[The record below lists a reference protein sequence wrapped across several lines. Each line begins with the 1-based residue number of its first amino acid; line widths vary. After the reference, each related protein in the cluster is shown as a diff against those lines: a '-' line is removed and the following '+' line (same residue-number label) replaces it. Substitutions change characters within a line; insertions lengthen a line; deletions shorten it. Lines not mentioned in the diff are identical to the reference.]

1 MCIPAWAASR
11 RVRRAGREMTQSTRV
26 FILHRHSLFRD
37 LVLSALTADARIDV
51 IGATESRLEA
61 DRWVREEKAN
71 AAIVEIDPGFATDDD
86 LRALFDQ
93 WSRSRGFVVLGAG
106 FTEPRV
112 DVYLRKTQPASAED
126 IASVLSAALN

>member
-1 MCIPAWAASR
+1 
-11 RVRRAGREMTQSTRV
+11 MTQSTRV

-37 LVLSALTADARIDV
+37 LVVSALAADARLDI

-86 LRALFDQ
+86 LRALFHQ

-112 DVYLRKTQPASAED
+112 DVYLRRSQPASAED